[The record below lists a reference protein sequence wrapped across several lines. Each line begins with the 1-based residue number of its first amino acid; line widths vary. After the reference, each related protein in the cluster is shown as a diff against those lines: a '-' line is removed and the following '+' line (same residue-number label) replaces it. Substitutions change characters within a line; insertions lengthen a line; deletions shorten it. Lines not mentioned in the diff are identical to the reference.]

1 MQNSTDP
8 RDELASWYQ
17 VVQLDLFSPGKT
29 SNSFSLVLA
38 HTLVMRLP
46 FLLAELHSATYL
58 SIYST
63 DIGSHIILCWAEGP
77 TLQERSCSSGHV
89 ATESLGSIIYRSFQ
103 HDGAME
109 KPVEDDSEG
118 PAWV

>member
-8 RDELASWYQ
+8 QDELASWCQ

-29 SNSFSLVLA
+29 SNSFSLALA
-38 HTLVMRLP
+38 HTLVMCLP
-46 FLLAELHSATYL
+46 FLLAELHSAPCL

-63 DIGSHIILCWAEGP
+63 DIGFHIILCWAEGP
-77 TLQERSCSSGHV
+77 TLQERQCSSGHM
-89 ATESLGSIIYRSFQ
+89 ATESMGSIIYRSFK

-109 KPVEDDSEG
+109 KPVEDASEG
-118 PAWV
+118 PAWI